1 MIKYEIHKGHH
12 NRNTTP
18 NPNTTI
24 NYINIVDATQK
35 KETCVDIS
43 RKKVSP
49 LEKLSHI
56 AVCLRFQPERKL
68 NWKTLREKRQRLED
82 LSDLEQKS

>member
-24 NYINIVDATQK
+24 NDINIVDATQK
-35 KETCVDIS
+35 KGKQFNPALIS
-43 RKKVSP
+43 QERKPCIYYSLFTFPARAEIELENSARKKTETRRSVGS
-49 LEKLSHI
+49 
-56 AVCLRFQPERKL
+56 
-68 NWKTLREKRQRLED
+68 
-82 LSDLEQKS
+82 